1 MISEISEHCI
11 LKIGVAGGDFTLRL
25 LGISGLT
32 AEDSSHTVRF
42 LQSQTIPISN
52 PYAVTCLPRKELQA
66 MFSGFCDTNPA
77 PFPTRF
83 SLCSVIFELCDL
95 VVRVGLAP
103 TLFLMCRVYSPV
115 PSLLS
120 GTWRISN
127 SFTLCI
133 ISWWITSSAKFISII
148 KKILQFAF

>member
-1 MISEISEHCI
+1 MISEIPEHCI
-11 LKIGVAGGDFTLRL
+11 LKIGVAGGNFTLRL

-32 AEDSSHTVRF
+32 AEDSSHIVRF

-77 PFPTRF
+77 PFPARF
-83 SLCSVIFELCDL
+83 SLCSVMFELCDM

-103 TLFLMCRVYSPV
+103 TLFLMWQIYSLLR
-115 PSLLS
+115 SLLS
-120 GTWRISN
+120 HLTFKFGWSDGTRTRVSRIKS
-127 SFTLCI
+127 SLQDHFATL
-133 ISWWITSSAKFISII
+133 
-148 KKILQFAF
+148 Q